1 MFSLPFQGVF
11 SIVYWSNI
19 FLVGRKIIFCREE
32 KRFESDQMGQ
42 RVGSNG
48 AMSRLNIISAT
59 WFFTFSEA
67 PDFIQNESRR
77 HPEGI
82 PKDCSNKFLQKTFL
96 HSFGMTP
103 KLLRTPYHPYPR
115 SLTQSAQLTP
125 KVLIT
130 PSQSSLII
138 LPNPSQLPPNF
149 LPTFS
154 PTFSPKMASKKGG
167 ANKQTG
173 ARLLPQI
180 SFFTHKKKHFCG
192 ELW

>member
-1 MFSLPFQGVF
+1 MYSLPFQGVF

-42 RVGSNG
+42 RVGSILFPPHG
-48 AMSRLNIISAT
+48 SSLFQKLPISSRKN
-59 WFFTFSEA
+59 
-67 PDFIQNESRR
+67 
-77 HPEGI
+77 PEGI

-103 KLLRTPYHPYPR
+103 KLLRTPYHPYPS

-167 ANKQTG
+167 ANKRTT
-173 ARLLPQI
+173 ARLLRQI
-180 SFFTHKKKHFCG
+180 IFFTLKEHF
-192 ELW
+192 LW

>member
-1 MFSLPFQGVF
+1 
-11 SIVYWSNI
+11 
-19 FLVGRKIIFCREE
+19 
-32 KRFESDQMGQ
+32 MGQ

-67 PDFIQNESRR
+67 PDFIPNESRR

-103 KLLRTPYHPYPR
+103 KLLRTPYHPYPS

-138 LPNPSQLPPNF
+138 LPTASQLSPNF
-149 LPTFS
+149 LPNFL
-154 PTFSPKMASKKGG
+154 PKNGEQEGRGKQADGSK
-167 ANKQTG
+167 AFAPNQFFH
-173 ARLLPQI
+173 PQ
-180 SFFTHKKKHFCG
+180 KKHFCG